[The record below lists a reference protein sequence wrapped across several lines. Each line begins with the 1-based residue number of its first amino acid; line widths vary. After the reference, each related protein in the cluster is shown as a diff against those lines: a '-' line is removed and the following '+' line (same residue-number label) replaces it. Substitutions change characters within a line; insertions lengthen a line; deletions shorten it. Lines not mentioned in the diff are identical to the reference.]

1 VRGQPAD
8 RVDKRESEDMRA
20 LVIGGDGKLGS
31 KLCTRLLERGHVVH
45 KTTRR
50 DDPDAPVR
58 KNESI
63 LKLNMLEP
71 KLPPMGFG
79 FNVVYIM
86 AAITGVVPAE
96 RHPDAWRVNAE
107 APLLLAAEAFRRGDH
122 VVFPSS
128 GTVELAPH
136 TASARQKSYVESHV
150 LAGGGCV
157 VRPLPYIRPEWYNEV
172 ADLFVAVG
180 EDRRSGVVRWGEDK

>member
-1 VRGQPAD
+1 
-8 RVDKRESEDMRA
+8 MRA
-20 LVIGGDGKLGS
+20 LIIGGDGKLARV
-31 KLCTRLLERGHVVH
+31 LCSRLLDGGDIIV

-50 DDPDAPVR
+50 NDPDAPVR
-58 KNESI
+58 RNEEI
-63 LKLNMLEP
+63 VHLDMLSP
-71 KLPPMGFG
+71 VLPPDTWTKPRGIDVMY
-79 FNVVYIM
+79 VM

-107 APLLLAAEAFRRGDH
+107 APLLLAMEAFRRGWH

-150 LAGGGCV
+150 LAHGGCV
-157 VRPLPYIRPEWYNEV
+157 VRPLPFVRPEWYEEV
-172 ADLFVAVG
+172 ADLLIKIG
-180 EDRRSGVVRWGEDK
+180 DEQLSGVVRWGEGR

>member
-1 VRGQPAD
+1 
-8 RVDKRESEDMRA
+8 MRA
-20 LVIGGDGKLGS
+20 LVIGGDGKLARV
-31 KLCTRLLERGHVVH
+31 LCTRLLAGGHSVI

-50 DDPDAPVR
+50 ADPDAPVR
-58 KNESI
+58 RNEDI
-63 LKLNMLEP
+63 VRLDMLSP
-71 KLPPMGFG
+71 CLPPELDPDLDACSVETDPE
-79 FNVVYIM
+79 VVYIM

-107 APLLLAAEAFRRGDH
+107 APLLLAMESFRRGWH

-150 LAGGGCV
+150 LANGGCV
-157 VRPLPYIRPEWYNEV
+157 VRPLPFVRPEWYEEV
-172 ADLFVAVG
+172 ADLMIRVG
-180 EDRRSGVVRWGEDK
+180 VERGTGVVRWGEDK

>member
-1 VRGQPAD
+1 
-8 RVDKRESEDMRA
+8 MRS
-20 LVIGGDGKLGS
+20 LVIGGDGKLAS
-31 KLCTRLLERGHVVH
+31 VLCTRLLAAGYEVV

-50 DDPDAPVR
+50 KDPDAPVR
-58 KNESI
+58 KGEVI
-63 LKLNMLEP
+63 IHLDMLNPEFP
-71 KLPPMGFG
+71 SHSFTKEFG
-79 FNVVYIM
+79 TNVVYIM

-107 APLLLAAEAFRRGDH
+107 APLLLAMESFRRGCH

-150 LAGGGCV
+150 LANGGCV
-157 VRPLPYIRPEWYNEV
+157 VRPLPFVRPEWYAEV
-172 ADLFVAVG
+172 ADLLIQVG
-180 EDRRSGVVRWGEDK
+180 ESRRSGVVRWGEGR